1 MIVKKNYLLS
11 LLVAFLGNTGAVAQS
26 PPVNGMRPSD
36 IRWDAIEHATIF
48 ISPLIKIDD
57 ATILMRNGWI
67 EAVGPSANISIPAGA
82 TIHNRRGKTVMAGF
96 IEPAL
101 ILNSVALAKKITGD
115 AGAHWN
121 SNVTP
126 QISTE
131 DLPPISA
138 DVSQE
143 LRALGF
149 TIAATYPNSGIFR
162 GGGSIVLLGME
173 PNGTRTI
180 GSGAGQFVSFGRSP
194 PNAQSENNEDSW
206 RVPTYPNSTMGAVAL
221 LRQTFLDA
229 RWRANSMAVWNAHP
243 TGNDPPVAAAALD
256 AFAQA
261 ISGKERV
268 LFDASTELDALRA
281 GRLAQEFKLNASI
294 LGGGGE
300 FRNLNEIAAMK
311 LPIIVPVDFPKP
323 PDLSSPRLSESIS
336 LRELESW
343 AVAPSNAARLI
354 AAGVS
359 VSLTTSRLKH
369 RDSFSTRAREA
380 REAGLSEAQLIAA
393 LTTAPASLL
402 GMSDTLGTIEIGRM
416 ANLTISDGPLFAED
430 SRITEVWIAG
440 RSYDAAA
447 QDKTPFEND
456 FVGAGRFSLTLV
468 NGGTRMVVI
477 DSKKRTIVFEETAAD
492 GTHKSTNAS
501 NVSLDRLRGGF
512 IVEGEALGMTESL
525 RCAMW
530 VDGDRLTIEVQPAS
544 GISVIFAAVPAAP
557 ETAKIATEEKP
568 SEKNLEKNPEKNQE
582 KPIKKSPEK
591 TLTKTPT
598 LPDVPITFPFGDFGY
613 SSIPTK
619 ENVIF
624 RGATVWTSAPT
635 GILEDTDVIIRGGV
649 ITQIGKNLPVPTDA
663 KVVDC
668 AGRHLTP
675 GLIDCHSHT
684 GIDGGVNE
692 WTQACTSEVRV
703 NDVIDPSDV
712 GWYRELAGGLTCA
725 NQLHGSANPIGGQ
738 NSVVKLKWGS
748 PVAEWPVTT
757 AKPGIKFALGENVV
771 RPKGRYPQTRMG
783 VETFLRD
790 QFRAAVEY
798 RAEQLAFAARSD
810 RASCIPPRIDLELET
825 LAEIIEGKRVIHCH
839 AYRQDEILMLL
850 HLADD
855 FGFRIGTFQHVLEG
869 YKVADAIARHGAGG
883 SCFSDWWAYKMEVMD
898 AIPWDG
904 AMMRDQGVLMSFNSD
919 SNELARHLNTEA
931 AKAVKYGNLPPTNA
945 LEFVTINPAKQLG
958 IGDRTGSI
966 ELGKDADLVLWSG
979 DPLSPFSLCE
989 QTWVEG
995 TKRFDRIDDL
1005 AARAPREALRQQL
1018 IVSAVQLRGK
1028 ADEKAE
1034 KNDKYKDS
1042 AEPIDIKTSQP
1053 RPTRLRESMLG
1064 SKEAY
1069 LMDLWRRGVDSRFAR
1084 KAGDCG
1090 CGEISQ

>member
-1 MIVKKNYLLS
+1 MISQKIYLLS
-11 LLVAFLGNTGAVAQS
+11 LFVTFASNGGATAQS

-36 IRWDAIEHATIF
+36 VRWDAIEHATVF
-48 ISPLIKIDD
+48 TSPLIKIDD

-67 EAVGPSANISIPAGA
+67 EAVGPTVNISIPAGA
-82 TIHNRRGKTVMAGF
+82 TIHNGRGKTVMAGF

-101 ILNSVALAKKITGD
+101 ILNSAALAKKVAGD

-126 QISTE
+126 QVSTK

-138 DVSQE
+138 EVSQE

-149 TIAATYPNSGIFR
+149 TIAAAYPNSGIFR
-162 GGGSIVLLGME
+162 GSGAVVLLGME
-173 PNGTRTI
+173 PNGKRTI
-180 GSGAGQFVSFGRSP
+180 GGDAGQFVSFGRSP
-194 PNAQSENNEDSW
+194 PDARSENDDEDMW
-206 RVPTYPNSTMGAVAL
+206 RAPTYPNSTMGAVAL

-229 RWRANSMAVWNAHP
+229 RWRAKSVEVWNAHP

-256 AFAQA
+256 AFARA
-261 ISGKERV
+261 ISGNDRV
-268 LFDASTELDALRA
+268 LFDAATELDALRA
-281 GRLAQEFKLNASI
+281 GGLAQEFKLNASI

-311 LPIIVPVDFPKP
+311 LPIIVPFDFPEP
-323 PDLSSPRLSESIS
+323 PDLSSPRSSESIS
-336 LRELESW
+336 LRDLESW

-359 VSLTTSRLKH
+359 VSLTTSRLKQ
-369 RDSFSTRAREA
+369 RDSFPARAREA

-402 GMSDTLGTIEIGRM
+402 GMSDTLGTIEKGRM
-416 ANLTISDGPLFAED
+416 ANLTVSDGPLFAED

-456 FVGAGRFSLTLV
+456 FVGAGRFSLTLLD
-468 NGGTRMVVI
+468 GSARIVVI
-477 DSKKRTIVFEETAAD
+477 DAKKRTIVLEATAAD
-492 GTHKSTNAS
+492 ATKTSTSAS

-512 IVEGEALGMTESL
+512 VVDGEALGMAGPL
-525 RCAMW
+525 RCTLRA
-530 VDGDRLTIEVQPAS
+530 DGDRLTIEALTAS
-544 GISVIFAAVPAAP
+544 GISTLFSAIPAQAEAVKVVSDEKSADKS
-557 ETAKIATEEKP
+557 TEKP
-568 SEKNLEKNPEKNQE
+568 PANPLV
-582 KPIKKSPEK
+582 KP
-591 TLTKTPT
+591 PT
-598 LPDVPITFPFGDFGY
+598 RPDVPLTFPFGDFGY
-613 SSIPTK
+613 SAIPTK

-624 RGATVWTSAPT
+624 RGATVWTSTPA
-635 GILEDTDVIIRGGV
+635 GILEDTDVIIRNGIIV
-649 ITQIGKNLPVPTDA
+649 QIGKNLPVPSDA
-663 KVVDC
+663 RVVDC

-725 NQLHGSANPIGGQ
+725 NQLHGSSNPIGGQ

-748 PVAEWPVTT
+748 PGAEWPVSA

-771 RPKGRYPQTRMG
+771 RPNGRYPQTRMG
-783 VETFLRD
+783 VEAFLRD

-798 RAEQLAFAARSD
+798 RAAQKEFATRVDS
-810 RASCIPPRIDLELET
+810 ASHIPPRIDLDLEA
-825 LAEIIEGKRVIHCH
+825 LAEIVEGKRIIHCH
-839 AYRQDEILMLL
+839 SYRQDEILMLIR
-850 HLADD
+850 LADD
-855 FGFRIGTFQHVLEG
+855 FGFRIGTFQHILEG

-904 AMMRDQGVLMSFNSD
+904 AMMRGQGVLMSFNSD

-966 ELGKDADLVLWSG
+966 EQGKDADLVLWSG
-979 DPLSPFSLCE
+979 DPLSPFALCE

-1005 AARAPREALRQQL
+1005 AARAPRETLRQQL
-1018 IVSAVQLRGK
+1018 IVSAAQLKGK
-1028 ADEKAE
+1028 PDEKTE
-1034 KNDKYKDS
+1034 MKDTDKKPNEQSDS
-1042 AEPIDIKTSQP
+1042 DASKPH
-1053 RPTRLRESMLG
+1053 PTRLRESMLG
-1064 SKEAY
+1064 SRDTY
-1069 LMDLWRRGVDSRFAR
+1069 LMDLWRRGVDSRSAR
-1084 KAGDCG
+1084 PAGDCG
-1090 CGEISQ
+1090 CGDISR